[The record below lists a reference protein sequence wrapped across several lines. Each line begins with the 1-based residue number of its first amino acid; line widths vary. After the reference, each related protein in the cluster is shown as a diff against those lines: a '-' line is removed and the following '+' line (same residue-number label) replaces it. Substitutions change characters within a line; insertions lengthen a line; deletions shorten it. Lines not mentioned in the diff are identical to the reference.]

1 MLTCAVDD
9 EITRHPHDYHSVR
22 CSHGSERRMCVVS
35 PKEEHE
41 VIEDIK
47 NFIATVGT
55 LFAAKIRRRR
65 EGERYS

>member
-1 MLTCAVDD
+1 
-9 EITRHPHDYHSVR
+9 
-22 CSHGSERRMCVVS
+22 MCVVS
-35 PKEEHE
+35 LKEEHE